1 MNQRLGRLSTVFLV
15 GYLLL
20 PQLVLAQAKLPAELD
35 DEYQAGLLADF
46 HAKRGNATELVQR
59 VDSRLAFS
67 WPDATPDPRI
77 TPGPFSVT
85 WSGYLMSQVQGPYRL
100 AAYVKGQLQ
109 LKLNDQL
116 LLDGK
121 TSESGWLVSKPIE
134 LPFDWHPVHI
144 TYRSGNGTGK
154 LVLYWTGP
162 GFEWEPIDP
171 RQWYHDAN
179 RTGTDTFDRGY
190 QLVRAMRCNQCHEI
204 PGQPPA
210 ARGPA
215 LQHLRGTMDPG
226 WLIGRL
232 VSTHQPA
239 PDQRRMPDFDL
250 NRPQAEAIAA
260 YLWSQSKPLSLEP
273 KEKVKP
279 AKKSKKGEKPRTR
292 GEAQAGQRLFMTSG
306 CLACHQVDKLGA
318 ENLFGGGSLN
328 GIADKRTNDF
338 FASWLESPQR
348 INPHHRMPRFQLTP
362 LERLDLAEYLKT
374 LSSAGNEQSDF
385 DGTFTAQQVEQGRE
399 LVQKYRCTSC
409 HETNQKVVPASV
421 ANRLPVAPSKWQ
433 ASCSSPGAANP
444 TQPRYRLSAADQL
457 AVQKVVIAA
466 MAVKRTDPAKP
477 VKQPVTVTATQLL
490 REQNCL
496 ACHARYR
503 EEGIA
508 PHLPAV
514 AATDTALA
522 SLVPAMTPPSLNS
535 VGDKLQDLAL
545 QKVIQRQGPVH
556 RPWLHVRMPEFPLS
570 EAEISRLVKHLV
582 DTDRIPAGGPVN
594 RPSLP
599 KVADRVVEGAG
610 RRLVT
615 TAGFGCTSCHEIGG
629 VKPVKAPLNARGP
642 DLSGL
647 STRLRRE
654 WFDRFVR
661 NPARMV
667 PRMEMPS
674 IKLAVKGVLDDHLDH
689 QLDAVWQVL
698 NQPGFKPPPA
708 GAVRIVRRSGV
719 PGRDEQSA
727 FLTDVLHVGS
737 DVYIKPLLVG
747 LPNRHNVLFDLQTN
761 RLLGWWQGDV
771 AHQRTQG
778 KTWFWDIPEKSWLT
792 IKDSQSQIQ
801 LQLGG
806 RRLQPVV
813 QGQFLTQL
821 DQWQHIKGG
830 IQFRRRLHFDTG
842 SAEKRV
848 VTVQERLISLP
859 TSGRQSGW
867 QRQLEV
873 SGVPAGATLLLRIA
887 EPEQLPQKK
896 IKPASRQVDLLSEGG
911 VKIRLPGTTGTLMA
925 DGWVQ
930 VSGASRPDQPIRLAL
945 LYTSDIPVDQFPQVP
960 VAIKNPEPVH
970 LHVVP
975 GFEAVRL
982 PLAVNVM
989 PTAMSWTSDGRLFF
1003 TSLKGRVWQGV
1014 DTTGDGLEDQVRPFS
1029 DELAAPFGIVAYDKY
1044 VDVINKYALL
1054 RMFDEDRDGR
1064 VERVVR
1070 LASGW
1075 GHTTDYHDWAIGL
1088 PRDKQG
1094 NYYVATACQQDDR
1107 SEVAAHLRGKVL
1119 KLIPREPTIQ
1129 DPGHYRVETLTGGHR
1144 FPTGIARNR
1153 RGQLF
1158 VTDNQGNYNPFNE
1171 LNHVVP
1177 GVRFGFINKV
1187 ERRDG
1192 FAPPLTPP
1200 AIDIPHPWTR
1210 SVNGICF
1217 LETPARLLK
1226 QDGKGVFGPFEGH
1239 LVGCEYDTRRLV
1251 RMSLQQVG
1259 KTIQGAIYPFSFD
1272 VPKQEETFLGPLS
1285 CAVSPR
1291 GELYV
1296 GSIRDS
1302 GWGGGNNIGSLVQM
1316 RFNSKQLVAGIA
1328 EVRAQPGG
1336 FKIVFTRPV
1345 DRQRAASLENYSLI
1359 SYTRVSTPAYGGSDK
1374 DRRIEKISRV
1384 VVAADGMNVEL
1395 QLNDLRQGFVY
1406 EFRLKD
1412 LVGSARQPFHPAE
1425 AYYTLRTIPR

>member
-1 MNQRLGRLSTVFLV
+1 MSQIPLRLPVILLAGLFL
-15 GYLLL
+15 
-20 PQLVLAQAKLPAELD
+20 LATEGVAQTKLPADLD
-35 DEYQAGLLADF
+35 DEYRGGLLATYQAAD
-46 HAKRGNATELVQR
+46 GTSCQR

-67 WPDATPDPRI
+67 WQDATPDPRI
-77 TPGPFSVT
+77 NPGPFSVT

-100 AAYVKGQLQ
+100 AAYVKGQFQ

-121 TSESGWLVSKPIE
+121 TSEAGWLVSKPIE

-171 RQWYHDAN
+171 RQWYHDADQ
-179 RTGTDTFDRGY
+179 TVTDTFDRGY

-210 ARGPA
+210 TRGPA

-232 VSTHQPA
+232 VGTHQPA
-239 PDQRRMPDFDL
+239 PDQRRMPDFNL
-250 NRPQAEAIAA
+250 SRPQAEAIVA
-260 YLWSQSKPLSLEP
+260 YLWDQSRTLSLKP

-292 GEAQAGQRLFMTSG
+292 GEAKAGQQLFLTSG

-318 ENLFGGGSLN
+318 GNLFGGGSLN

-374 LSSAGNEQSDF
+374 LSSAGNDPSDSNSK
-385 DGTFTAQQVEQGRE
+385 FTAQQVEQGRE

-409 HETNQKVVPASV
+409 HETNQKIVPASV
-421 ANRLPVAPSKWQ
+421 TTRLPVAPSKWQ
-433 ASCSSPGAANP
+433 TGCSSPGAANP
-444 TQPRYRLSAADQL
+444 TQPRYRLSAEDQL
-457 AVQKVVIAA
+457 AVQNVVMAA
-466 MAVKRTDPAKP
+466 LAVKKTDPAKP
-477 VKQPVTVTATQLL
+477 RKQPVTVTATQLL

-496 ACHARYR
+496 ACHARYG

-508 PHLPAV
+508 PQLPAV
-514 AATDTALA
+514 AAAHTSLA

-535 VGDKLQDLAL
+535 VGDKLHDLAIK
-545 QKVIQRQGPVH
+545 KVIQREGSVH
-556 RPWLHVRMPEFPLS
+556 RPWLHVRMPQFPLS
-570 EAEISRLVKHLV
+570 EAEVGRLVQHLV
-582 DTDRIPAGGPVN
+582 ETDRIAAGGPAN

-599 KVADRVVEGAG
+599 KVAERVVEGAG

-698 NQPGFKPPPA
+698 NKPGFKPPPA

-719 PGRDEQSA
+719 PGRDEQA
-727 FLTDVLHVGS
+727 ALLTDVLHVGA
-737 DVYIKPLLVG
+737 DVYTKPLLVG
-747 LPNRHNVLFDLQTN
+747 LPNRHNVLFDLETN
-761 RLLGWWQGDV
+761 RLVGWWQGDV

-792 IKDSQSQIQ
+792 IKDRQSQVK
-801 LQLGG
+801 LQVGEREFL
-806 RRLQPVV
+806 PSA

-821 DQWQHIKGG
+821 DRWDHVNHGVRFG
-830 IQFRRRLHFDTG
+830 RRLHFDTG
-842 SAEKRV
+842 SSEILV
-848 VTVQERLISLP
+848 VTIEETLTALSP
-859 TSGRQSGW
+859 GSGLSGW
-867 QRQLEV
+867 KRHVKV
-873 SGVPAGATLLLRIA
+873 SGVPANA
-887 EPEQLPQKK
+887 
-896 IKPASRQVDLLSEGG
+896 LLSLRVVEPDSLPDRGAVARADRVELLKEGTAQ
-911 VKIRLPGTTGTLMA
+911 IRLPGTAGKLDSA
-925 DGWVQ
+925 GWIQ
-930 VSGASRPDQPIRLAL
+930 VPGQGKQPLEMSL
-945 LYTSDIPVDQFPQVP
+945 VYSSDFPVDQFPQVP
-960 VAIKNPEPVH
+960 PVVKSPEPVK
-970 LHVVP
+970 LDVVP
-975 GFEAVRL
+975 GFEAMRL
-982 PLAVNVM
+982 PLAANVM
-989 PTAMSWTSDGRLFF
+989 PTAMSWAPDGRLFF

-1014 DTTGDGLEDQVRPFS
+1014 DTNGDGLEDQVRPFS
-1029 DELAAPFGIVAYDKY
+1029 DELAAPFGIAAYDQY

-1054 RMFDEDRDGR
+1054 RLFDQDGDGR

-1088 PRDKQG
+1088 PRDKAG

-1107 SEVAAHLRGKVL
+1107 SKAAAYLRGKVL

-1129 DPGHYRVETLTGGHR
+1129 MPGHYRVETLTGGHR

-1153 RGQLF
+1153 SGQLF

-1217 LETPARLLK
+1217 LETPAKLLAEK
-1226 QDGKGVFGPFEGH
+1226 AGSRFGPFEGH

-1272 VPKQEETFLGPLS
+1272 VPGQRETFLGPLS

-1316 RFNSKQLVAGIA
+1316 RFNAKQLVAGIA

-1374 DRRIEKISRV
+1374 ERRTEKPSRV
-1384 VVAADGMNVEL
+1384 VVAADGMSVDL

-1412 LVGSARQPFHPAE
+1412 LAGVEGQPFHPAE